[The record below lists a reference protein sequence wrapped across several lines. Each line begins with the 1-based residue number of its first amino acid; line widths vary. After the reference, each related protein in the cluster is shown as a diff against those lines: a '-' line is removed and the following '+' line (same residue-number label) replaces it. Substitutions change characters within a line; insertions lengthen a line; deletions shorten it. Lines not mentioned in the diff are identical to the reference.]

1 MKIERIYTN
10 INFRENTLSKTM
22 KSEDALLMFRNPNA
36 SVKFEQNKEF
46 ARKADSVDT
55 HPIVSLGYKLY
66 RTFSFINKD
75 SREIKAEN
83 KQLNAIA

>member
-36 SVKFEQNKEF
+36 SVKFEQNKEMRF
-46 ARKADSVDT
+46 
-55 HPIVSLGYKLY
+55 
-66 RTFSFINKD
+66 
-75 SREIKAEN
+75 
-83 KQLNAIA
+83 